1 MNNLIVAPMLTG
13 KGGTETVLKGV
24 LQRFKNDKDINMQL
38 LLLGKPGDTQWLKD
52 LEVEQVHIIKS
63 KNNIIRTIM
72 LFIFLT
78 LHPKVDNLIAISTN
92 IIHVTSVY
100 RKFTRRK
107 FSIYS
112 WIHFS
117 LFNTTTVNV
126 KYLPEADYH
135 LAISSGIKNQ
145 LREIGIKPERIN
157 IIYNPIPI
165 FKGKIEYNNQ
175 NDYKLLYIGRIEYNH
190 QKNIESLLK
199 ALVLVKYDWKL
210 DVVGDGEDLNKCKR
224 LAKKLK
230 LDDKITW
237 YGWQTNPWQ
246 VVPNTNAL
254 VLPSNFEGLPMVL
267 LESLSRGI
275 PCISSNCPTGPE
287 DIIRDKENG
296 RLAQVD
302 NELDMA
308 DKINWMIENR
318 EKFNQDHLKSSI
330 KLFYENEYYTRLKKA
345 LIM

>member
-24 LQRFKNDKDINMQL
+24 LQRFKNDKDINMHL
-38 LLLGKPGDTQWLKD
+38 LLLGKPRDTEWLKD
-52 LEVEQVHIIKS
+52 LEIEQVHIIKS

-78 LHPKVDNLIAISTN
+78 IHPNIDN
-92 IIHVTSVY
+92 IIAVSTKIVHVTRIY
-100 RKFTRRK
+100 RNFSRK
-107 FSIYS
+107 NFYIFS

-145 LREIGIKPERIN
+145 LKEIGVKPEKIKV
-157 IIYNPIPI
+157 IYNPIPV
-165 FKGKIEYNNQ
+165 FKEKIEYNKQ
-175 NDYKLLYIGRIEYNH
+175 NDYKILYIGRIEYNH

-199 ALVLVKYDWKL
+199 ALVLVEHDWKL
-210 DVVGDGEDLNKCKR
+210 DIIGDGEEINRCKE
-224 LAKKLK
+224 LAEELGIN
-230 LDDKITW
+230 DKITW
-237 YGWQTNPWQ
+237 YGWQLKPWK
-246 VVPNTNAL
+246 VITNTNAL

-267 LESLSRGI
+267 LEALSRGI
-275 PCISSNCPTGPE
+275 PCVSSNCPTGPE
-287 DIIRDKENG
+287 DIIKDKENG
-296 RLAQVD
+296 RLSQVND
-302 NELDMA
+302 ENDLA
-308 DKINWMIENR
+308 NKINWMIENR
-318 EKFNQDHLKSSI
+318 DRFNQDRIKNSI
-330 KLFYENEYYTRLKKA
+330 SIFYEDEYYNRLKKA